1 VIGSPAA
8 ASPLPPTSLII
19 CTRNR
24 GGMLADTVE
33 SILAG
38 DTLPDEIIIVDQS
51 DCSAEPLSARW
62 RDRGSDIRYVWT
74 RAVGLSHANNV
85 GVATAR
91 HNVLVFTHDDVRVA
105 ASWFSTLVRALM
117 EAGPRCVITGK
128 VPPGEPERPGGFQQ
142 TLRVEEHRKSW
153 QGRTR
158 ASPLLVLNMALERS
172 VYESVGGFDE
182 RLGPGTVFPGAED
195 VDLGFRV
202 LEAGYRILYEPDA
215 VVYHRAWRAPE
226 SYLSIRWDYGMA
238 LGGYF
243 GKHLSVRDRWILRNL
258 AGVLRYRTWRG
269 IRTIRSD
276 ARRSQGDFASVT
288 AILVGL
294 VRWWRLHGLSRSAD
308 APSPSRRRADEADGR
323 RRGPC

>member
-1 VIGSPAA
+1 
-8 ASPLPPTSLII
+8 
-19 CTRNR
+19 
-24 GGMLADTVE
+24 MLTDTIE

-38 DTLPDEIIIVDQS
+38 DTVPTEIIIVDQS
-51 DCSAEPLSARW
+51 DRSAELLTARW
-62 RDRGSDIRYVWT
+62 RDRGSAIRYVWT
-74 RAVGLSHANNV
+74 TAVGLSRANNV

-91 HNVLVFTHDDVRVA
+91 HDVLVFTHDDVRA
-105 ASWFSTLVRALM
+105 DASWFSTLVRALVN
-117 EAGPRCVITGK
+117 AGPQCVITGK

-142 TLRVEEHRKSW
+142 TVRIEERRRSW

-158 ASPLLVLNMALERS
+158 AFPLLVLNMALERS

-195 VDLGFRV
+195 VDLGFRL

-243 GKHLSVRDRWILRNL
+243 GKHLSFRDPWMLRNL
-258 AGVLRYRTWRG
+258 AGVLRYRAWRG
-269 IRTIRSD
+269 LRTFSSD
-276 ARRSQGDFASVT
+276 GRRSRGDFASV
-288 AILVGL
+288 AAVFVGVL
-294 VRWWRLHGLSRSAD
+294 RWWRLHGLSSSAG
-308 APSPSRRRADEADGR
+308 APTPSPPRAAAADVR
-323 RRGPC
+323 LRDPS